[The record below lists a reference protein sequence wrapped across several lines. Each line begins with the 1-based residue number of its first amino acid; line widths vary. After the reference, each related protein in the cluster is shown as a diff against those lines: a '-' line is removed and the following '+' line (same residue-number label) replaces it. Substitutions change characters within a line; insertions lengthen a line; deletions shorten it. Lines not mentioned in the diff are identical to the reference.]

1 MKKRMKKLSALCL
14 AGMLCLGLWACS
26 SSEDS
31 SSGDSSGPAKSAD
44 TSEEGN
50 KTGKSDSSSGEQETS
65 ENGFPVNMPEFSTT
79 DMDGNKVTNDTFAD
93 YDLTVVNFWA
103 TYCNPCID
111 ELPELAEWKKEL
123 PDNVNL
129 IGLLVDVDEKGSD
142 QYKLAE
148 KIIKEAGADYQH
160 LIATEEFDDMI
171 SNLVGVPT
179 TFFVD
184 STGKI
189 IGEPFAGADVDAYKQ
204 TVEDYLNG
212 KKSKN
217 NKTSDCRSNIGCGGY
232 DDHIWNIQRRSIHRT
247 E

>member
-1 MKKRMKKLSALCL
+1 MKKRMKKISALCL

-26 SSEDS
+26 SSQDS
-31 SSGDSSGPAKSAD
+31 SSEESSSSDSSGTTK
-44 TSEEGN
+44 
-50 KTGKSDSSSGEQETS
+50 QETS

-79 DMDGNKVTNDTFAD
+79 DMDGNKVTNNIFAD

-129 IGLLVDVDEKGSD
+129 IGLLVNVDEKGSD

-148 KIIKEAGADYQH
+148 KIIKETGADYQH
-160 LIATEEFDDMI
+160 LLATEEFDDLI
-171 SNLVGVPT
+171 SDLVGVPT

-212 KKSKN
+212 K
-217 NKTSDCRSNIGCGGY
+217 
-232 DDHIWNIQRRSIHRT
+232 
-247 E
+247 

>member
-1 MKKRMKKLSALCL
+1 MKKRMKKISALCL

-31 SSGDSSGPAKSAD
+31 SS
-44 TSEEGN
+44 E
-50 KTGKSDSSSGEQETS
+50 DSSSSDLSGTTKQETS

-79 DMDGNKVTNDTFAD
+79 DMDGNKVTNDIFAD

-148 KIIKEAGADYQH
+148 KIIKETGADYQH

-189 IGEPFAGADVDAYKQ
+189 IGEPFAGADVSAYKQ

-212 KKSKN
+212 K
-217 NKTSDCRSNIGCGGY
+217 
-232 DDHIWNIQRRSIHRT
+232 
-247 E
+247 

>member
-1 MKKRMKKLSALCL
+1 MKKRMKKISALCL
-14 AGMLCLGLWACS
+14 AGILCLGLWACS

-31 SSGDSSGPAKSAD
+31 SSSDSSGTTK
-44 TSEEGN
+44 
-50 KTGKSDSSSGEQETS
+50 QETS

-79 DMDGNKVTNDTFAD
+79 DMDGDKVTNDTFAD

-111 ELPELAEWKKEL
+111 ELPELTEWKKEL

-148 KIIKEAGADYQH
+148 KIIKETGADYQH

-212 KKSKN
+212 K
-217 NKTSDCRSNIGCGGY
+217 
-232 DDHIWNIQRRSIHRT
+232 
-247 E
+247 

>member
-1 MKKRMKKLSALCL
+1 MKKRMKKISALCL

-31 SSGDSSGPAKSAD
+31 SSSDSSGTTK
-44 TSEEGN
+44 
-50 KTGKSDSSSGEQETS
+50 QETS

-111 ELPELAEWKKEL
+111 ELPELTEWKKEL

-148 KIIKEAGADYQH
+148 KIIKETGADYQH

-212 KKSKN
+212 K
-217 NKTSDCRSNIGCGGY
+217 
-232 DDHIWNIQRRSIHRT
+232 
-247 E
+247 

>member
-1 MKKRMKKLSALCL
+1 MKKKMKKISALCL

-26 SSEDS
+26 SSQDS
-31 SSGDSSGPAKSAD
+31 SSEESSSSDSSGTTK
-44 TSEEGN
+44 
-50 KTGKSDSSSGEQETS
+50 QETS

-79 DMDGNKVTNDTFAD
+79 DMDGNKVTNNIFAD

-148 KIIKEAGADYQH
+148 KIIKETGADYQH
-160 LIATEEFDDMI
+160 LLATEEFDDLI
-171 SNLVGVPT
+171 SDLVGVPT

-204 TVEDYLNG
+204 KVEDYLNG
-212 KKSKN
+212 K
-217 NKTSDCRSNIGCGGY
+217 
-232 DDHIWNIQRRSIHRT
+232 
-247 E
+247 

>member
-31 SSGDSSGPAKSAD
+31 SSGDSSGTTK
-44 TSEEGN
+44 
-50 KTGKSDSSSGEQETS
+50 QETS

-111 ELPELAEWKKEL
+111 ELPELTEWKKEL

-148 KIIKEAGADYQH
+148 KIIKETGADYQH

-184 STGKI
+184 SMGKI

-212 KKSKN
+212 K
-217 NKTSDCRSNIGCGGY
+217 
-232 DDHIWNIQRRSIHRT
+232 
-247 E
+247 

>member
-1 MKKRMKKLSALCL
+1 MKKRMKKISALCL

-31 SSGDSSGPAKSAD
+31 SSECSSSSDSSGTTK
-44 TSEEGN
+44 
-50 KTGKSDSSSGEQETS
+50 QESS

-79 DMDGNKVTNDTFAD
+79 DMDGNKVTNDIFAD

-123 PDNVNL
+123 PNNVNL

-148 KIIKEAGADYQH
+148 KIIKETGADYQH
-160 LIATEEFDDMI
+160 LIATEEFDDLI
-171 SNLVGVPT
+171 SDLVGVPT

-212 KKSKN
+212 K
-217 NKTSDCRSNIGCGGY
+217 
-232 DDHIWNIQRRSIHRT
+232 
-247 E
+247 

>member
-31 SSGDSSGPAKSAD
+31 SSGDSSGP
-44 TSEEGN
+44 T
-50 KTGKSDSSSGEQETS
+50 KSDSSSGEQETS

-148 KIIKEAGADYQH
+148 KIIKETGADYQH

-212 KKSKN
+212 K
-217 NKTSDCRSNIGCGGY
+217 
-232 DDHIWNIQRRSIHRT
+232 
-247 E
+247 

>member
-1 MKKRMKKLSALCL
+1 MKKRMKKISALCL

-26 SSEDS
+26 SSQDS
-31 SSGDSSGPAKSAD
+31 SSEESSSSDSSGTTK
-44 TSEEGN
+44 
-50 KTGKSDSSSGEQETS
+50 QETS

-79 DMDGNKVTNDTFAD
+79 DMDGNKVTNDIFAD

-148 KIIKEAGADYQH
+148 KIIKETGADYQH
-160 LIATEEFDDMI
+160 LIATEEFDDLI
-171 SNLVGVPT
+171 SDLVGVPT

-189 IGEPFAGADVDAYKQ
+189 IDEPFAGADVDAYKQ

-212 KKSKN
+212 K
-217 NKTSDCRSNIGCGGY
+217 
-232 DDHIWNIQRRSIHRT
+232 
-247 E
+247 

>member
-1 MKKRMKKLSALCL
+1 MKKRMKKISALCL
-14 AGMLCLGLWACS
+14 AGILCLGLWACS
-26 SSEDS
+26 SSGDS
-31 SSGDSSGPAKSAD
+31 SSSDSSGTTK
-44 TSEEGN
+44 
-50 KTGKSDSSSGEQETS
+50 QETS

-123 PDNVNL
+123 PNNVNL
-129 IGLLVDVDEKGSD
+129 IGLLVDVDEKGDD

-148 KIIKEAGADYQH
+148 KIIKETGADYQH
-160 LIATEEFDDMI
+160 LIATEEFDDVI

-212 KKSKN
+212 K
-217 NKTSDCRSNIGCGGY
+217 
-232 DDHIWNIQRRSIHRT
+232 
-247 E
+247 

>member
-1 MKKRMKKLSALCL
+1 MKKRMKKISALCL

-31 SSGDSSGPAKSAD
+31 SSEGSSSSDSSGTTK
-44 TSEEGN
+44 
-50 KTGKSDSSSGEQETS
+50 QESS

-79 DMDGNKVTNDTFAD
+79 DMDGNKVTNDIFAD

-123 PDNVNL
+123 PNNVNL

-148 KIIKEAGADYQH
+148 KIIKETGADYQH
-160 LIATEEFDDMI
+160 LLATEEFDDLI
-171 SNLVGVPT
+171 SDLVGVPT

-212 KKSKN
+212 K
-217 NKTSDCRSNIGCGGY
+217 
-232 DDHIWNIQRRSIHRT
+232 
-247 E
+247 

>member
-1 MKKRMKKLSALCL
+1 MKKRMKKISALCL

-26 SSEDS
+26 SSQDS
-31 SSGDSSGPAKSAD
+31 SSEESSSSDSSGTTK
-44 TSEEGN
+44 
-50 KTGKSDSSSGEQETS
+50 QETS

-79 DMDGNKVTNDTFAD
+79 DMDGNKVTNNIFAD

-148 KIIKEAGADYQH
+148 KIIKETGADYQH
-160 LIATEEFDDMI
+160 LLATEEFDDMI
-171 SNLVGVPT
+171 SDLVGVPT

-212 KKSKN
+212 K
-217 NKTSDCRSNIGCGGY
+217 
-232 DDHIWNIQRRSIHRT
+232 
-247 E
+247 

>member
-1 MKKRMKKLSALCL
+1 MKKRRKKISIFCL
-14 AGMLCLGLWACS
+14 TGMLALGLWACS
-26 SSEDS
+26 SSKDGSADS
-31 SSGDSSGPAKSAD
+31 STSETAKIKDS
-44 TSEEGN
+44 SEEGS
-50 KTGKSDSSSGEQETS
+50 KTEKNTGNSSEEQEIG
-65 ENGFPVNMPEFSTT
+65 ENGFPVNIPQFTT
-79 DMDGNKVTNDTFAD
+79 KDMDGNKVTNDIFAE

-129 IGLLVDVDEKGSD
+129 IGLLVDVDEKGSE

-148 KIIKEAGADYQH
+148 KIISQTGADYQH
-160 LIATEEFDDMI
+160 LIATEEFDDII

-189 IGEPFAGADVDAYKQ
+189 IGEPFAGADVSAYKQ

-212 KKSKN
+212 K
-217 NKTSDCRSNIGCGGY
+217 
-232 DDHIWNIQRRSIHRT
+232 
-247 E
+247 

>member
-1 MKKRMKKLSALCL
+1 MKKISALCL
-14 AGMLCLGLWACS
+14 AGILCLGLWACS

-31 SSGDSSGPAKSAD
+31 SSSDSSGTTK
-44 TSEEGN
+44 
-50 KTGKSDSSSGEQETS
+50 QETS

-79 DMDGNKVTNDTFAD
+79 DMDGNKVTNDIFAD

-129 IGLLVDVDEKGSD
+129 IGLLVDVDEKDSD

-148 KIIKEAGADYQH
+148 KIISQTGADYQH

-189 IGEPFAGADVDAYKQ
+189 IGEPFAGADVSAYKQ

-212 KKSKN
+212 K
-217 NKTSDCRSNIGCGGY
+217 
-232 DDHIWNIQRRSIHRT
+232 
-247 E
+247 

>member
-1 MKKRMKKLSALCL
+1 MKKRMKKISALCL
-14 AGMLCLGLWACS
+14 AGLLCLGLWACS

-31 SSGDSSGPAKSAD
+31 SSSDSSGTTK
-44 TSEEGN
+44 
-50 KTGKSDSSSGEQETS
+50 QETS

-111 ELPELAEWKKEL
+111 ELPELTEWKKEL

-148 KIIKEAGADYQH
+148 KIIKETGADYQH

-189 IGEPFAGADVDAYKQ
+189 IGEPFAGADVNAYKQ

-212 KKSKN
+212 K
-217 NKTSDCRSNIGCGGY
+217 
-232 DDHIWNIQRRSIHRT
+232 
-247 E
+247 

>member
-1 MKKRMKKLSALCL
+1 MKKRMKKISKLCL
-14 AGMLCLGLWACS
+14 AGILCLGLWACS

-31 SSGDSSGPAKSAD
+31 SSSGTSDTTKSAD
-44 TSEEGN
+44 RSDEGN
-50 KTGKSDSSSGEQETS
+50 STAKSDSSSEEQEIS
-65 ENGFPVNMPEFSTT
+65 ENGFPVNMPQFSTT
-79 DMDGNKVTNDTFAD
+79 DMDGKKVTNDIFAD

-129 IGLLVDVDEKGSD
+129 IGLLVDVDEKDSD

-148 KIIKEAGADYQH
+148 KIISQTGADYQH

-189 IGEPFAGADVDAYKQ
+189 IGEPFAGADVSAYKQ

-212 KKSKN
+212 K
-217 NKTSDCRSNIGCGGY
+217 
-232 DDHIWNIQRRSIHRT
+232 
-247 E
+247 

>member
-31 SSGDSSGPAKSAD
+31 SSGDSSGPTKSAD

-142 QYKLAE
+142 QCKLAE
-148 KIIKEAGADYQH
+148 KIIKETGADYQH

-212 KKSKN
+212 K
-217 NKTSDCRSNIGCGGY
+217 
-232 DDHIWNIQRRSIHRT
+232 
-247 E
+247 

>member
-31 SSGDSSGPAKSAD
+31 SSGDSSGTTK
-44 TSEEGN
+44 
-50 KTGKSDSSSGEQETS
+50 QETS
-65 ENGFPVNMPEFSTT
+65 ENGFPVNMPEFSTI

-111 ELPELAEWKKEL
+111 ELPELTEWKKEL

-148 KIIKEAGADYQH
+148 KIIKETGADYQH

-212 KKSKN
+212 K
-217 NKTSDCRSNIGCGGY
+217 
-232 DDHIWNIQRRSIHRT
+232 
-247 E
+247 

>member
-1 MKKRMKKLSALCL
+1 MKKRMKKISALCL
-14 AGMLCLGLWACS
+14 AGILCLGLWACS

-31 SSGDSSGPAKSAD
+31 SSSDSSGTTK
-44 TSEEGN
+44 
-50 KTGKSDSSSGEQETS
+50 QETS

-79 DMDGNKVTNDTFAD
+79 DMDGNKVTNDIFAD

-212 KKSKN
+212 K
-217 NKTSDCRSNIGCGGY
+217 
-232 DDHIWNIQRRSIHRT
+232 
-247 E
+247 

>member
-1 MKKRMKKLSALCL
+1 MKKRMKKISALCL
-14 AGMLCLGLWACS
+14 AGILCLGLWACS

-31 SSGDSSGPAKSAD
+31 SSSDSSGTTK
-44 TSEEGN
+44 
-50 KTGKSDSSSGEQETS
+50 QETS

-148 KIIKEAGADYQH
+148 KIIKETGADYQH

-189 IGEPFAGADVDAYKQ
+189 IGEPFAGADVNAYKQ

-212 KKSKN
+212 K
-217 NKTSDCRSNIGCGGY
+217 
-232 DDHIWNIQRRSIHRT
+232 
-247 E
+247 

>member
-1 MKKRMKKLSALCL
+1 MKKRMKKISIFCL
-14 AGMLCLGLWACS
+14 TGMLALGLWACS
-26 SSEDS
+26 SSKDGSADS
-31 SSGDSSGPAKSAD
+31 STSETAKIKDS
-44 TSEEGN
+44 SEEGS
-50 KTGKSDSSSGEQETS
+50 KTEKNTGNSSEEQEIG
-65 ENGFPVNMPEFSTT
+65 ENGFPVNMPQFTT
-79 DMDGNKVTNDTFAD
+79 KDMDGNKVTNDIFAE

-129 IGLLVDVDEKGSD
+129 IGLLVDVDEKGSE

-148 KIIKEAGADYQH
+148 RIISQTGADYQH
-160 LIATEEFDDMI
+160 LIATEEFDDII

-189 IGEPFAGADVDAYKQ
+189 IGEPFAGADVSAYKQ

-212 KKSKN
+212 K
-217 NKTSDCRSNIGCGGY
+217 
-232 DDHIWNIQRRSIHRT
+232 
-247 E
+247 

>member
-1 MKKRMKKLSALCL
+1 MKKRMKKISIFCL
-14 AGMLCLGLWACS
+14 TGMLALGLWACS
-26 SSEDS
+26 SSKDGSADS
-31 SSGDSSGPAKSAD
+31 STSETAKIKDS
-44 TSEEGN
+44 SEEGS
-50 KTGKSDSSSGEQETS
+50 KTEKNTGNSSEEQEIG
-65 ENGFPVNMPEFSTT
+65 ENGFPVNMPQFTT
-79 DMDGNKVTNDTFAD
+79 KDMDGNKVTNDIFAE

-129 IGLLVDVDEKGSD
+129 IGLLVDVDEKGSE

-148 KIIKEAGADYQH
+148 KIISQTGADYQH

-189 IGEPFAGADVDAYKQ
+189 IGEPFAGADVSAYKQ

-212 KKSKN
+212 K
-217 NKTSDCRSNIGCGGY
+217 
-232 DDHIWNIQRRSIHRT
+232 
-247 E
+247 

>member
-1 MKKRMKKLSALCL
+1 MKKRMKKISALCL
-14 AGMLCLGLWACS
+14 AGILCLGFWACS

-31 SSGDSSGPAKSAD
+31 SSSDSSGTTK
-44 TSEEGN
+44 
-50 KTGKSDSSSGEQETS
+50 QETS

-129 IGLLVDVDEKGSD
+129 IGLLVDVDEKDSD

-148 KIIKEAGADYQH
+148 KIISQTGADYQH

-189 IGEPFAGADVDAYKQ
+189 IGEPFAGADVSAYKQ

-212 KKSKN
+212 K
-217 NKTSDCRSNIGCGGY
+217 
-232 DDHIWNIQRRSIHRT
+232 
-247 E
+247 

>member
-1 MKKRMKKLSALCL
+1 MKKRMKKISALCL

-26 SSEDS
+26 SSQDS
-31 SSGDSSGPAKSAD
+31 SSEESSSSDSSGTTKQD
-44 TSEEGN
+44 
-50 KTGKSDSSSGEQETS
+50 TS

-79 DMDGNKVTNDTFAD
+79 DMDGNKVTNNIFAD

-148 KIIKEAGADYQH
+148 KIIKETGADYQH
-160 LIATEEFDDMI
+160 LLATEEFDDMI
-171 SNLVGVPT
+171 SDLVGVPT

-212 KKSKN
+212 K
-217 NKTSDCRSNIGCGGY
+217 
-232 DDHIWNIQRRSIHRT
+232 
-247 E
+247 

>member
-1 MKKRMKKLSALCL
+1 MKKRMKKLNALCL

-31 SSGDSSGPAKSAD
+31 SSGDSSGTTK
-44 TSEEGN
+44 
-50 KTGKSDSSSGEQETS
+50 QETS

-123 PDNVNL
+123 PNNVNL

-148 KIIKEAGADYQH
+148 KIIKETGADYQH

-189 IGEPFAGADVDAYKQ
+189 IGEPFAGADVNAYKQ

-212 KKSKN
+212 K
-217 NKTSDCRSNIGCGGY
+217 
-232 DDHIWNIQRRSIHRT
+232 
-247 E
+247 

>member
-1 MKKRMKKLSALCL
+1 
-14 AGMLCLGLWACS
+14 MLCLGLWACS

-31 SSGDSSGPAKSAD
+31 SSGDSSGPTKSAD

-111 ELPELAEWKKEL
+111 ELHDLPFAAMNRKMGEKLGTSSWK
-123 PDNVNL
+123 V
-129 IGLLVDVDEKGSD
+129 IMVDVDEKGSD

-148 KIIKEAGADYQH
+148 KIIKETGADYQH

-212 KKSKN
+212 K
-217 NKTSDCRSNIGCGGY
+217 
-232 DDHIWNIQRRSIHRT
+232 
-247 E
+247 

>member
-31 SSGDSSGPAKSAD
+31 SSGDSSCPTKSAD

-103 TYCNPCID
+103 TYCNPFID

-148 KIIKEAGADYQH
+148 KIIKETGADYQH

-212 KKSKN
+212 K
-217 NKTSDCRSNIGCGGY
+217 
-232 DDHIWNIQRRSIHRT
+232 
-247 E
+247 

>member
-1 MKKRMKKLSALCL
+1 MKKRMKKISALCL
-14 AGMLCLGLWACS
+14 AGLLCLGLWACS

-31 SSGDSSGPAKSAD
+31 SSSDSSGTTK
-44 TSEEGN
+44 
-50 KTGKSDSSSGEQETS
+50 QETS

-79 DMDGNKVTNDTFAD
+79 DMVGNKVTNDTFAD

-111 ELPELAEWKKEL
+111 ELPELTEWKKEL

-148 KIIKEAGADYQH
+148 KIIKETGADYQH

-189 IGEPFAGADVDAYKQ
+189 IGEPFAGADVNAYKQ

-212 KKSKN
+212 K
-217 NKTSDCRSNIGCGGY
+217 
-232 DDHIWNIQRRSIHRT
+232 
-247 E
+247 

>member
-1 MKKRMKKLSALCL
+1 MKKRMKKISALCL
-14 AGMLCLGLWACS
+14 AGILCLGLWACS

-31 SSGDSSGPAKSAD
+31 SSSDSSGTTK
-44 TSEEGN
+44 
-50 KTGKSDSSSGEQETS
+50 QETS

-123 PDNVNL
+123 PNNVNL

-148 KIIKEAGADYQH
+148 KIIKETGADYQH

-184 STGKI
+184 SAGKI

-212 KKSKN
+212 K
-217 NKTSDCRSNIGCGGY
+217 
-232 DDHIWNIQRRSIHRT
+232 
-247 E
+247 

>member
-1 MKKRMKKLSALCL
+1 MKKRMKKISIFCL
-14 AGMLCLGLWACS
+14 TGMLALGLWACS
-26 SSEDS
+26 SSKDGSADS
-31 SSGDSSGPAKSAD
+31 STSETAKIKDS
-44 TSEEGN
+44 SEEGS
-50 KTGKSDSSSGEQETS
+50 KTEKNTGNSSEEQEIG
-65 ENGFPVNMPEFSTT
+65 EKGFPVNMPQFTTT
-79 DMDGNKVTNDTFAD
+79 DMDGNKVTNDIFAE

-129 IGLLVDVDEKGSD
+129 IGLLVDVDEKARE

-148 KIIKEAGADYQH
+148 RIISQTGADYQH
-160 LIATEEFDDMI
+160 LIATEEFDDII

-189 IGEPFAGADVDAYKQ
+189 IGEPFAGADVSAYKQ

-212 KKSKN
+212 K
-217 NKTSDCRSNIGCGGY
+217 
-232 DDHIWNIQRRSIHRT
+232 
-247 E
+247 

>member
-1 MKKRMKKLSALCL
+1 MKKRMKKISALCL

-26 SSEDS
+26 SSQDS
-31 SSGDSSGPAKSAD
+31 SSEESSSSDSSGTTK
-44 TSEEGN
+44 
-50 KTGKSDSSSGEQETS
+50 QETS

-79 DMDGNKVTNDTFAD
+79 DMDGNKVTNDIFAD

-123 PDNVNL
+123 PNNVNL

-148 KIIKEAGADYQH
+148 KIIKETGADYQH
-160 LIATEEFDDMI
+160 LLATEEFDDLI
-171 SNLVGVPT
+171 SDLVGVPT

-212 KKSKN
+212 K
-217 NKTSDCRSNIGCGGY
+217 
-232 DDHIWNIQRRSIHRT
+232 
-247 E
+247 

>member
-1 MKKRMKKLSALCL
+1 MKKRMKKISIFCL
-14 AGMLCLGLWACS
+14 TGMLALGLWACS
-26 SSEDS
+26 SSKDGSADS
-31 SSGDSSGPAKSAD
+31 STSETAKIKDS
-44 TSEEGN
+44 SEEGS
-50 KTGKSDSSSGEQETS
+50 KTEKNTGNSSEEQEIG
-65 ENGFPVNMPEFSTT
+65 ENGLPVNMPQFTT
-79 DMDGNKVTNDTFAD
+79 KDMDGNKVTNDIFAE

-129 IGLLVDVDEKGSD
+129 IGLLVNVDEKGSD

-148 KIIKEAGADYQH
+148 KIIKETGADYQH
-160 LIATEEFDDMI
+160 LLATEEFDDLI
-171 SNLVGVPT
+171 SDLVGVPT

-212 KKSKN
+212 K
-217 NKTSDCRSNIGCGGY
+217 
-232 DDHIWNIQRRSIHRT
+232 
-247 E
+247 

>member
-1 MKKRMKKLSALCL
+1 MKKRMKKISIFCL
-14 AGMLCLGLWACS
+14 TGMLAFGLWACS
-26 SSEDS
+26 SSKDGSSEGS
-31 SSGDSSGPAKSAD
+31 SSSDSSGTTK
-44 TSEEGN
+44 
-50 KTGKSDSSSGEQETS
+50 QETS
-65 ENGFPVNMPEFSTT
+65 ENGVTVNMPEFSTT
-79 DMDGNKVTNDTFAD
+79 DMDGNKVTNDIFAD

-129 IGLLVDVDEKGSD
+129 IGLLVNVDEKGSD

-148 KIIKEAGADYQH
+148 KIIKETGADYQH
-160 LIATEEFDDMI
+160 LIATEEFDDLI
-171 SNLVGVPT
+171 SDLVGVPT

-212 KKSKN
+212 K
-217 NKTSDCRSNIGCGGY
+217 
-232 DDHIWNIQRRSIHRT
+232 
-247 E
+247 

>member
-31 SSGDSSGPAKSAD
+31 SSGDSSGTTK
-44 TSEEGN
+44 
-50 KTGKSDSSSGEQETS
+50 QETS

-123 PDNVNL
+123 PNNVNL
-129 IGLLVDVDEKGSD
+129 IGLLVDVDEKESD

-148 KIIKEAGADYQH
+148 KIIKETGADYQH

-189 IGEPFAGADVDAYKQ
+189 IGEPFAGADVNAYKQ

-212 KKSKN
+212 K
-217 NKTSDCRSNIGCGGY
+217 
-232 DDHIWNIQRRSIHRT
+232 
-247 E
+247 

>member
-14 AGMLCLGLWACS
+14 AGILCLGLWACS

-31 SSGDSSGPAKSAD
+31 SSSDSSGTTK
-44 TSEEGN
+44 
-50 KTGKSDSSSGEQETS
+50 QETS

-148 KIIKEAGADYQH
+148 KIIKETGADYQH

-212 KKSKN
+212 K
-217 NKTSDCRSNIGCGGY
+217 
-232 DDHIWNIQRRSIHRT
+232 
-247 E
+247 

>member
-1 MKKRMKKLSALCL
+1 MKKRMKKISALCL

-26 SSEDS
+26 SSQDS
-31 SSGDSSGPAKSAD
+31 SSEESSSSDSSGTTK
-44 TSEEGN
+44 
-50 KTGKSDSSSGEQETS
+50 QETS
-65 ENGFPVNMPEFSTT
+65 ENGFPVDMPEFSTT
-79 DMDGNKVTNDTFAD
+79 DMDGNKVTNDIFAD

-148 KIIKEAGADYQH
+148 KIIKETGADYQH
-160 LIATEEFDDMI
+160 LLATEEFDDLI
-171 SNLVGVPT
+171 SDLVGVPT

-212 KKSKN
+212 K
-217 NKTSDCRSNIGCGGY
+217 
-232 DDHIWNIQRRSIHRT
+232 
-247 E
+247 

>member
-31 SSGDSSGPAKSAD
+31 SSGDSSGPTK
-44 TSEEGN
+44 
-50 KTGKSDSSSGEQETS
+50 QETS

-212 KKSKN
+212 K
-217 NKTSDCRSNIGCGGY
+217 
-232 DDHIWNIQRRSIHRT
+232 
-247 E
+247 

>member
-31 SSGDSSGPAKSAD
+31 SSGDSSGTTK
-44 TSEEGN
+44 
-50 KTGKSDSSSGEQETS
+50 QETS
-65 ENGFPVNMPEFSTT
+65 ENGFPVNIPEFSTT
-79 DMDGNKVTNDTFAD
+79 DMDGNKVTNDIFAD

-111 ELPELAEWKKEL
+111 ELPELTEWKKEL

-148 KIIKEAGADYQH
+148 KIIKETGADYQH

-212 KKSKN
+212 K
-217 NKTSDCRSNIGCGGY
+217 
-232 DDHIWNIQRRSIHRT
+232 
-247 E
+247 

>member
-1 MKKRMKKLSALCL
+1 MKKRMKKISIFCL
-14 AGMLCLGLWACS
+14 TGMLALGLWACS
-26 SSEDS
+26 SSKDGSSEGS
-31 SSGDSSGPAKSAD
+31 SSSDSSGTTK
-44 TSEEGN
+44 
-50 KTGKSDSSSGEQETS
+50 QETS
-65 ENGFPVNMPEFSTT
+65 KNGVTVNMPEFSTT
-79 DMDGNKVTNDTFAD
+79 DMDGNKVTNDIFAD

-129 IGLLVDVDEKGSD
+129 IGLLVNVDEKGSD

-148 KIIKEAGADYQH
+148 KIIKETGADYQH
-160 LIATEEFDDMI
+160 LLATEEFDDLI
-171 SNLVGVPT
+171 SDLVGVPT

-212 KKSKN
+212 K
-217 NKTSDCRSNIGCGGY
+217 
-232 DDHIWNIQRRSIHRT
+232 
-247 E
+247 